1 MNNTMTNTATE
12 PHVLQSLRSLIP
24 ERVVTFTEALRIA
37 EIQADRLLQLM
48 DATAASAPTPNQ
60 DIAELPHIHVEY
72 VNDLPSFGLSFW
84 DGQQWIVQLST
95 KQTPARQRFTLI
107 HQYKHIIDHGAA
119 EWLYSG
125 DGQHGTDAQAELAA
139 DHFASCAL
147 ENASGKGTRPGITA
161 EVDVRR
167 DQTEL
172 RAPTRQ
178 CTWLVTPPNRQ
189 THDRRPSSRQI
200 PGEAR

>member
-1 MNNTMTNTATE
+1 MNNTMTDTTTA
-12 PHVLQSLRSLIP
+12 PHVLQSLRSLIS

-37 EIQADRLLQLM
+37 EKQAERLLQLM
-48 DATAASAPTPNQ
+48 DATAASSPNQ
-60 DIAELPHIHVEY
+60 DIAQLPHICVEY
-72 VNDLPSFGLSFW
+72 IEGLPSCGLSFW

-95 KQTPARQRFTLI
+95 KQTPVRQRFTLF
-107 HQYKHIIDHGAA
+107 HQYKHIIDHWAV
-119 EWLYSG
+119 ERLYSG
-125 DGQHGTDAQAELAA
+125 DAQAELAA
-139 DHFASCAL
+139 DHFAGFAL
-147 ENASGKGTRPGITA
+147 DSNGETSTRPAALA
-161 EVDVRR
+161 EADVRF

-189 THDRRPSSRQI
+189 TYDRRPSSRQI